1 MENKYDAVIGI
12 DPDAIRHGVAIY
24 INGKLCELKMMNT
37 PELIIDFIPSIQDTH
52 RIKLSIEDV
61 CANKFVYG
69 RNKKATKAAE
79 SRVAMNIGHV
89 QQAQTELI
97 RWLDRYL
104 IAYELH
110 KPQSGNWADKREL
123 FERITGWK
131 GQSNADTRAAAY
143 FGYLAL

>member
-1 MENKYDAVIGI
+1 MESKFDAVIGI
-12 DPDAIRHGVAIY
+12 DPDAVRHGVAIY
-24 INGKLCELKMMNT
+24 INGKLYELKMMNT

-61 CANKFVYG
+61 CANKFVYAQKMKG
-69 RNKKATKAAE
+69 NKSVT
-79 SRVAMNIGHV
+79 SQIGIRVGMV
-89 QQAQTELI
+89 QQAQIELM

-104 IAYELH
+104 MAYELH
-110 KPQSGNWADKREL
+110 KPQAGNWADKREL